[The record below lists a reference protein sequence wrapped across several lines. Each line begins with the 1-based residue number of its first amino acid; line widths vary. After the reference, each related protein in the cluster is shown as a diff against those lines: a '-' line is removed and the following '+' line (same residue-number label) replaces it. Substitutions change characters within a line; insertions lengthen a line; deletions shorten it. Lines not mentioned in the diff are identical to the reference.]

1 MLMWN
6 EKTLTTIPRDH
17 PLSGEKSFIL
27 HWKKHFTELFTHSF
41 GFDVKENAIAPLL
54 WITDTSFI
62 IIWCSGGKPAS
73 WGRYGLFSRFDLS
86 FKEGVIRE
94 IFLQRASLYSSL
106 SRSLVFT
113 VFCYNGPIECLFK
126 TSLFIICCGLDR
138 WNATLV
144 WMNGFYN
151 QVFRIRFWSLLIQ
164 KCL

>member
-1 MLMWN
+1 MEWKDTN
-6 EKTLTTIPRDH
+6 DH
-17 PLSGEKSFIL
+17 PQRSSSLWWKIFHPTLEKALYRTIHS
-27 HWKKHFTELFTHSF
+27 LFS
-41 GFDVKENAIAPLL
+41 
-54 WITDTSFI
+54 
-62 IIWCSGGKPAS
+62 IWCQRKCHCTSAMDYRHVIYYYLALRRKACS

-94 IFLQRASLYSSL
+94 IFLQRCSLHSSF

-113 VFCYNGPIECLFK
+113 VLCYNGPIECLFK

-151 QVFRIRFWSLLIQ
+151 QVSRIRFWSLIQ